1 MPRFDV
7 TIAGEL
13 NLDLILYG
21 LPAELPRERELLAGS
36 MMLTLGSSSAIVAH
50 NLASLGSRVGF
61 QSKIGRDELGEIA
74 LKRLSASDVDTS
86 SVLRSDDLNTGL
98 TVILQHDPW
107 RNILTYSG
115 TISELRLAD
124 LDLEYLSDSRHFHL
138 SSFYL
143 QSSLRPHIPELFRR
157 LKTAGLTISLDT
169 NDDPEDRWG
178 EDLRDALRHVDVFL
192 PNEREAR
199 KIAHTEN
206 LDDAIATLA
215 GMVPTLVVKL
225 GTRGAIAR
233 QGKREFQSAAFPVT
247 FVDPVGA
254 GDSFD
259 AGFLHQYI
267 RGADLAACLDSG
279 NLAGA
284 LSTTRPGGTEAFR
297 DEEYREEFLR
307 EHARSSSSTN
317 KNAGTR

>member
-1 MPRFDV
+1 MPRFDFTV
-7 TIAGEL
+7 AGEL

-21 LPAELPRERELLAGS
+21 LPAELPRERELLANR

-50 NLASLGSRVGF
+50 NLATLGSRVGF
-61 QSKIGRDELGEIA
+61 QSKIGTEELGEIA
-74 LKRLSASDVDTS
+74 LKRLAASGVDTS
-86 SVLRSDDLNTGL
+86 FVRRSENSNTGL

-107 RNILTYSG
+107 RNILTYNG

-143 QSSLRPHIPELFRR
+143 QSSLRRHVPELFRR
-157 LKTAGLTISLDT
+157 LKAAGLTTSLDT
-169 NDDPEDRWG
+169 NDDPEDQW
-178 EDLRDALRHVDVFL
+178 EDDLRDALRHVDVFL

-199 KIAHTEN
+199 KIVHTEN
-206 LDDAIATLA
+206 LDDAIATLSA
-215 GMVPTLVVKL
+215 MVPTLVVKL
-225 GTRGAIAR
+225 GTKGAIAR
-233 QGKREFQSAAFPVT
+233 QGNKEFHSPAVPVT
-247 FVDPVGA
+247 VVDPVGA

-259 AGFLHQYI
+259 AGFLHHYI
-267 RGADLAACLDSG
+267 QGADLAACLDWG

-297 DEEYREEFLR
+297 DAEYRQKFFR
-307 EHARSSSSTN
+307 QHATSAPRAD
-317 KNAGTR
+317 KNAGAR